1 MHTHTHTHTHT
12 STHVKCKQYACST
25 IPMVLIE
32 KMFAITNLLCWT
44 NVNSSQPVSQLAAKL
59 GSGSARCGLHSCGRF
74 WTWWWTVW
82 VVPTFSVY
90 FPKSLGHQKTLR
102 LNPFSCSWTHLAIPH
117 EKGNV
122 SMINIT
128 VSACQHA
135 IINYVCWNI
144 SLWIQRHSLVVF
156 LLRASWCF
164 DIRALLKE
172 TNLLPASGQDGCV
185 ESHSP
190 DQIPHGRWA
199 TGPVLGSAPLSLP
212 FPAFSFPLI
221 HPLRFPSQGLFHLE
235 LLEIPLSVERH
246 PSLALSNHFRRTC
259 DSAENEYDKHLN
271 LSGRCENDYWLV
283 QGKEILWQGKCLCL
297 DDSRRGSAGQC
308 QYFRGRAVKLYR
320 SVFVYLDKLDKG

>member
-1 MHTHTHTHTHT
+1 MHTHTHTHS
-12 STHVKCKQYACST
+12 STHMKCKQYACST

-32 KMFAITNLLCWT
+32 KMFAITNLLYWT
-44 NVNSSQPVSQLAAKL
+44 NVNPSQPVSQLAAKL
-59 GSGSARCGLHSCGRF
+59 GSGSAHCGLHSCGRF

-102 LNPFSCSWTHLAIPH
+102 LNPFSCSWTHSAIPH

-128 VSACQHA
+128 VSACQHV

-212 FPAFSFPLI
+212 FPSPSSIPSASPPRDYSTSSCWKSPRLLKGI
-221 HPLRFPSQGLFHLE
+221 LHWHSAAISDGHAIRLRMNTTSISIFQG
-235 LLEIPLSVERH
+235 
-246 PSLALSNHFRRTC
+246 AAKMTT
-259 DSAENEYDKHLN
+259 D
-271 LSGRCENDYWLV
+271 W
-283 QGKEILWQGKCLCL
+283 
-297 DDSRRGSAGQC
+297 
-308 QYFRGRAVKLYR
+308 FRGRKYFDR
-320 SVFVYLDKLDKG
+320 ENVYASTTRDV